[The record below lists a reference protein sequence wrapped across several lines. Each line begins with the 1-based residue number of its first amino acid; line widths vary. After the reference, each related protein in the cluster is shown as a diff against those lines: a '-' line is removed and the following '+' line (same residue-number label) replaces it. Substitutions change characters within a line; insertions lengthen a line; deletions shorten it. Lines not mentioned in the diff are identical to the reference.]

1 MNTIL
6 LFTSLL
12 VFIIFIY
19 LINGNSIFNS
29 ESISAFINIQWTI
42 LSITLTGT
50 IFLFNSKKEVKN
62 IVKDNNPKR
71 KTNKEKE
78 DFNTI
83 RNNENITPLSFRISN
98 ILIGILLVSSL
109 LFLAFATLLVY
120 ISNVSSFLNI
130 SKVLSTISFVLIIFL
145 IISIITKVTNK
156 IVNSDKK

>member
-12 VFIIFIY
+12 VFIIFIS

-29 ESISAFINIQWTI
+29 ESISPFINIQWTI
-42 LSITLTGT
+42 LSIALTGT
-50 IFLFNSKKEVKN
+50 IFLFNSNKEVKN
-62 IVKDNNPKR
+62 IVKDNKPKR
-71 KTNKEKE
+71 KTNKEE
-78 DFNTI
+78 EVFNMI
-83 RNNENITPLSFRISN
+83 KDNENITPLSFRIPN

-130 SKVLSTISFVLIIFL
+130 SEVLSTISFVLIIFL
-145 IISIITKVTNK
+145 IISSITKVTNK
-156 IVNSDKK
+156 IVNSD

>member
-12 VFIIFIY
+12 VFIIFIS

-29 ESISAFINIQWTI
+29 ESISVVINIQWTI

-78 DFNTI
+78 VFNTI
-83 RNNENITPLSFRISN
+83 KDNENITPLSFRIPN
-98 ILIGILLVSSL
+98 ILI
-109 LFLAFATLLVY
+109 
-120 ISNVSSFLNI
+120 
-130 SKVLSTISFVLIIFL
+130 
-145 IISIITKVTNK
+145 
-156 IVNSDKK
+156 

>member
-12 VFIIFIY
+12 VFIIFIS

-29 ESISAFINIQWTI
+29 ESISVVINIQWTI

-78 DFNTI
+78 VFNTI
-83 RNNENITPLSFRISN
+83 KDNENITPLSFRIPN
-98 ILIGILLVSSL
+98 ILIWILLVSSL

-130 SKVLSTISFVLIIFL
+130 SEVLSTISFVLIIFL
-145 IISIITKVTNK
+145 IISSITKVTNK